1 VNNLELTGNY
11 RSDLKALNHRY
22 HQCKGSFNKF
32 SILIDVTN
40 DPNHIL
46 TLKEL
51 YQCYLNWCREN
62 AANPIGKH
70 LFSERVHSEL
80 ASRVTLGKNI
90 TGFRGL
96 QLSEDL
102 EWFI

>member
-1 VNNLELTGNY
+1 MNNLKLTGNY
-11 RSDLKALNHRY
+11 NTDLKQLNRHYGKR
-22 HQCKGSFNKF
+22 KGSFNKF
-32 SILIDVTN
+32 SILINVTN
-40 DPNHIL
+40 EPDHVL

-51 YQCYLNWCREN
+51 YQVYLNWCREN
-62 AANPIGKH
+62 MSNPVGKNI
-70 LFSERVHSEL
+70 FSERVHSEL
-80 ASRVTLGKNI
+80 APRVTLGKNI